1 MLVVVVIVE
10 VRNVGLK
17 YGTIE
22 DSRLGIT
29 EADEVGVDRSANDG
43 DSTDGTTVG
52 RSLLIMQDGFSVG
65 TSTVVGAV
73 EGSALEI
80 SLGNDD
86 GITEGAADGS
96 SDGFTLGTVVGAVE
110 GPAVGTVLGASLG
123 DDDDGITEG
132 ATD

>member
-1 MLVVVVIVE
+1 VLVVVVIVV

-65 TSTVVGAV
+65 TSKEDGAV
-73 EGSALEI
+73 EGSALNI
-80 SLGNDD
+80 SLGSDD
-86 GITEGAADGS
+86 GITEGRADGS
-96 SDGFTLGTVVGAVE
+96 SDRLILGTKVGAVE
-110 GPAVGTVLGASLG
+110 GPTVGTLLG
-123 DDDDGITEG
+123 T
-132 ATD
+132 